1 LCAAIPIHFVI
12 ADGIMAMEGSGPL
25 NDTPRPL
32 GRIVLADDPV
42 AADATCARLMGFD
55 PSRIVHVREGA
66 RFLGNT
72 DPGHIDQVGETVT
85 SHNPVPC
92 GSRIR
97 ELLCPLKD
105 ENRQEAKN
113 QWLRSRMRAMI
124 RSRFRATKTS
134 VLFLSLS
141 SPSPA
146 SASSLPLAVRHHHP
160 SVGLQSA
167 VVVFLGTGLY
177 SVLRFR
183 YRQPLLKPLGWVVP
197 RRIHAATALPSS

>member
-1 LCAAIPIHFVI
+1 VVTIKNARHDPQPF
-12 ADGIMAMEGSGPL
+12 SGYE
-25 NDTPRPL
+25 D
-32 GRIVLADDPV
+32 I
-42 AADATCARLMGFD
+42 
-55 PSRIVHVREGA
+55 
-66 RFLGNT
+66 
-72 DPGHIDQVGETVT
+72 
-85 SHNPVPC
+85 
-92 GSRIR
+92 
-97 ELLCPLKD
+97 
-105 ENRQEAKN
+105 
-113 QWLRSRMRAMI
+113 
-124 RSRFRATKTS
+124 
-134 VLFLSLS
+134 LFLSLS